1 MSYMVE
7 SVSGLRNHIAIATE
21 HLLLPGEKVYIVD
34 DDQAIREPLRIFLE
48 EQGLAVAEASSG
60 EEFLGML
67 ERGDVAL
74 ALLDIGL
81 PDIDGRSVLARTVSR
96 NPDVAVVM
104 LTGVADLKV
113 AMDCIR
119 EGADDYLSKPVQ
131 FSEILFVVKKALE
144 KRLLVFENRKYHED
158 LENAHFRIHVL
169 HQLSVK
175 MNTAYLS
182 TVELDEILQAVLVGI
197 TAEEGL
203 RFNRAFLAMF
213 DDNNEYLVG
222 KLAIGPDCR
231 EEAGRIWSEIQQKTM
246 TFLDLVHGFRASCRG
261 TDREVNRVIE
271 ALRISVTDHENI
283 LIKAARERRSF
294 RVSRKNSSIPQ
305 ATERRGY
312 HPPGNG
318 NGNNSW
324 PPAIERRTQEAPPSL
339 PVPTELIN
347 LLHEDSFV
355 VVPLYSPSR
364 SFGVIIADNFVTGQ
378 EITDNHVNSLELF
391 ASQASLAIE
400 HSHLYQ
406 DQQRKIAELEA
417 LTEELNR
424 SKDLLVAAERYSA
437 LGHMAAQLV
446 HSIRNP
452 VTSIGGIARILA
464 RKVES
469 EEQKK
474 FLEVVGKETA
484 RLEMIM
490 DDLYSYTD
498 QFKELNWEEV
508 ELCDI
513 LQRTQ
518 LLVQGEMVKHNIA
531 WKMTGCGE
539 IIWLKGDQKQLRQM
553 FLHLFQ
559 NAVEAMPD
567 GGELE
572 VAIGTDEQWIQ
583 VAVRDTGVGM
593 PENYLSKAT
602 DPFFTTK
609 AYGTG
614 LGLVMVENVLKS
626 HGGGFAISPRP
637 DKGLEILVKLPA
649 SLRIP
654 DPSPSSEA

>member
-1 MSYMVE
+1 MSWNMVE
-7 SVSGLRNHIAIATE
+7 SVSGLRQHISIATE
-21 HLLLPGEKVYIVD
+21 QLLLPGEKVYIVD
-34 DDQAIREPLRIFLE
+34 DDPAIREPLRIFLE
-48 EQGLAVAEASSG
+48 DQGLVVAEAASG
-60 EEFLGML
+60 EEFLGL
-67 ERGDVAL
+67 LDRGDIAL
-74 ALLDIGL
+74 VLLDIGL
-81 PDIDGRSVLARTVSR
+81 PDLDGRSVLARTVAR

-131 FSEILFVVKKALE
+131 FNEILFVVKKALE
-144 KRLLVFENRKYHED
+144 KRLLIFENRKYHED
-158 LENAHFRIHVL
+158 LEKAHFRIHVL

-213 DDNNEYLVG
+213 DDNNEFLVG

-231 EEAGRIWSEIQQKTM
+231 EEAGRIWSEIQQKSM
-246 TFLDLVHGFRASCRG
+246 NFLDLVHGFRSTCRG
-261 TDREVNRVIE
+261 TDREVNRVIFG
-271 ALRISVTDHENI
+271 LKVPVTDHDNI
-283 LIKAARERRSF
+283 LIKAARERRSI
-294 RVSRKNSSIPQ
+294 RVSRENGSVPQ
-305 ATERRGY
+305 AAERRGQE
-312 HPPGNG
+312 
-318 NGNNSW
+318 STSTESTW
-324 PPAIERRTQEAPPSL
+324 PSAVERRELDAPDRL
-339 PVPTELIN
+339 EVPRELIN
-347 LLHEDSFV
+347 LLQEDSFV
-355 VVPLYSPSR
+355 VVPLFSPSR

-378 EITDNHVNSLELF
+378 EITDNHINSLELF

-406 DQQRKIAELEA
+406 DQQRKIGELEA

-464 RKVES
+464 RKVET

-474 FLEVVGKETA
+474 FLDVVSKETA
-484 RLEMIM
+484 RLEKIM

-498 QFKELNWEEV
+498 QFKELSLGEV

-518 LLVQGEMVKHNIA
+518 LLVQAEMVELGIT
-531 WKMTGCGE
+531 WK
-539 IIWLKGDQKQLRQM
+539 LHRLR
-553 FLHLFQ
+553 
-559 NAVEAMPD
+559 
-567 GGELE
+567 
-572 VAIGTDEQWIQ
+572 
-583 VAVRDTGVGM
+583 
-593 PENYLSKAT
+593 
-602 DPFFTTK
+602 
-609 AYGTG
+609 
-614 LGLVMVENVLKS
+614 
-626 HGGGFAISPRP
+626 
-637 DKGLEILVKLPA
+637 
-649 SLRIP
+649 
-654 DPSPSSEA
+654 

>member
-1 MSYMVE
+1 MVE
-7 SVSGLRNHIAIATE
+7 SVSGLRQHISLATE
-21 HLLLPGEKVYIVD
+21 QLLLPGEKIYIVD
-34 DDQAIREPLRIFLE
+34 DDPAIREPLRIFLE
-48 EQGLAVAEASSG
+48 DQGLAVVEAGSG
-60 EEFLGML
+60 EEFLEL
-67 ERGDVAL
+67 LKRGDTAL

-81 PDIDGRSVLARTVSR
+81 PDLDGRSVLAKTVVA
-96 NPDVAVVM
+96 NPDAAVVM

-144 KRLLVFENRKYHED
+144 KRRLIFENRKYHED
-158 LENAHFRIHVL
+158 LEKAHFRIHVL

-182 TVELDEILQAVLVGI
+182 AVELDEILQAVLVGI

-213 DDNNEYLVG
+213 DDANEFLQG
-222 KLAIGPDCR
+222 KMAIGPDCR
-231 EEAGRIWSEIQQKTM
+231 DDAGRIWSEIEQKSLS
-246 TFLDLVHGFRASCRG
+246 FLDIVHSFRSSCRG
-261 TDREVNRVIE
+261 ADREVNRIIL
-271 ALRISVTDHENI
+271 ALKVPVADRDNI
-283 LIKAARERRSF
+283 LIKSARERRSI
-294 RVSRKNSSIPQ
+294 RVSRQNASLPV
-305 ATERRGY
+305 AAERRHRDAGELSVS
-312 HPPGNG
+312 
-318 NGNNSW
+318 SW
-324 PPAIERRTQEAPPSL
+324 PPAIERRNDDDSPM
-339 PVPTELIN
+339 PVPGDLIEL
-347 LLHEDSFV
+347 LQEDSFV
-355 VVPLYSPSR
+355 VVPLFSPSR
-364 SFGVIIADNFVTGQ
+364 SFGVIIADNFVTNQ
-378 EITDNHVNSLELF
+378 EITDNHINSLELF

-452 VTSIGGIARILA
+452 VTSIGGIARILN

-469 EEQKK
+469 EEQKR
-474 FLEVVGKETA
+474 FLEVVSKETA
-484 RLEMIM
+484 RLEKIM

-498 QFKELNWEEV
+498 QFKELHLEEV

-518 LLVQGEMVKHNIA
+518 LLIQTEMIKQGIA
-531 WKMTGCGE
+531 WKLTGCDRVV
-539 IIWLKGDQKQLRQM
+539 WLNADRQHLRQM
-553 FLHLFQ
+553 FLHLFR
-559 NAVEAMPD
+559 NAIEAMPD

-572 VAIGTDEQWIQ
+572 VALSSDEQWLH
-583 VAVRDTGVGM
+583 VAVRDTGIGM
-593 PENYLSKAT
+593 PENNLSKAT

-609 AYGTG
+609 TYGTG
-614 LGLVMVENVLKS
+614 MGLTMVENVLKT
-626 HGGGFAISPRP
+626 HGGNFVINRRP
-637 DKGLEILVKLPA
+637 ERGLEVLVRLPV
-649 SLRIP
+649 SLRIAEP
-654 DPSPSSEA
+654 PPPA

>member
-1 MSYMVE
+1 MIK
-7 SVSGLRNHIAIATE
+7 SVPGQHQHISIANGQ
-21 HLLLPGEKVYIVD
+21 LLMPGEKVYIVD
-34 DDQAIREPLRIFLE
+34 DDAAIREPLRIFLE
-48 EQGLAVAEASSG
+48 DQGLAVAEAGSG
-60 EEFLGML
+60 EEFLAL
-67 ERGDVAL
+67 LDRGDTAL
-74 ALLDIGL
+74 VLLDIGL
-81 PDIDGRSVLARTVSR
+81 PDLDGRSVLARTMAR

-131 FSEILFVVKKALE
+131 FNEILFVVKKALE
-144 KRLLVFENRKYHED
+144 KRMLILENRKYHQD
-158 LENAHFRIHVL
+158 LEKAQFRIHVL

-197 TAEEGL
+197 TAEQGL

-213 DDNNEYLVG
+213 DDNNEFLVG

-231 EEAGRIWSEIQQKTM
+231 EEAGRIWSEIQQKSM
-246 TFLDLVHGFRASCRG
+246 NFLDIVHSFRASCRG
-261 TDREVNRVIE
+261 DDREVNRVI
-271 ALRISVTDHENI
+271 LSLKVPVTDHENI
-283 LIKAARERRSF
+283 LIKSARERRSI
-294 RVSRKNSSIPQ
+294 RVSRENGSVPQ
-305 ATERRGY
+305 ATERRGREL
-312 HPPGNG
+312 GG
-318 NGNNSW
+318 IETSW
-324 PPAIERRTQEAPPSL
+324 PEAVERREGQSL
-339 PVPTELIN
+339 PRMSVPTELIN
-347 LLHEDSFV
+347 LLREDSFV
-355 VVPLYSPSR
+355 VVPLFSPSR

-464 RKVES
+464 RKVEGD
-469 EEQKK
+469 EQKR
-474 FLEVVGKETA
+474 FLEVVSKETA
-484 RLEMIM
+484 RLEKIM

-498 QFKELNWEEV
+498 QFKELHLEEV

-518 LLVQGEMVKHNIA
+518 LLVQAEMVKQGIT
-531 WKMTGCGE
+531 WKLSGCGE
-539 IIWLKGDQKQLRQM
+539 IIWLSGDQKHLRQM
-553 FLHLFQ
+553 FLHLFR
-559 NAVEAMPD
+559 NAIEAMPD
-567 GGELE
+567 GGELS
-572 VAIGTDEQWIQ
+572 VTISTNDQWIQ

-593 PENYLSKAT
+593 PENYLSKVT

-609 AYGTG
+609 TYGTG
-614 LGLVMVENVLKS
+614 MGLTMVENVLKT
-626 HGGGFAISPRP
+626 HGGNFVINTRP
-637 DKGLEILVKLPA
+637 EKGLEVLINLPA

-654 DPSPSSEA
+654 EPTLVSGA

>member
-1 MSYMVE
+1 MVE
-7 SVSGLRNHIAIATE
+7 SVSGLRQHISIATE
-21 HLLLPGEKVYIVD
+21 QLLLPGEKVYIVD
-34 DDQAIREPLRIFLE
+34 DDPAIREPLRTFLE
-48 EQGLAVAEASSG
+48 DQGLAVAEAASG
-60 EEFLGML
+60 EEFLGL
-67 ERGDVAL
+67 LDRGDIAL

-81 PDIDGRSVLARTVSR
+81 PDLDGRSVLARTVAR

-104 LTGVADLKV
+104 LTGVADLKI

-119 EGADDYLSKPVQ
+119 EGADDFLAKPVQ
-131 FSEILFVVKKALE
+131 FNEILFVVKKALE
-144 KRLLVFENRKYHED
+144 KRLLVLENRKYHED
-158 LENAHFRIHVL
+158 LEKAHFRIHVL

-182 TVELDEILQAVLVGI
+182 TVELDEILQAILVGI

-213 DDNNEYLVG
+213 DDNNEFLVG

-231 EEAGRIWSEIQQKTM
+231 EEAGRIWSEIRQKSM
-246 TFLDLVHGFRASCRG
+246 SFLDLVHGFRSTCRG
-261 TDREVNRVIE
+261 TDQEVNRVI
-271 ALRISVTDHENI
+271 LDLKVPVSNHDNL
-283 LIKAARERRSF
+283 LIKAARERRSI
-294 RVSRKNSSIPQ
+294 RVSRENGSVPQ
-305 ATERRGY
+305 ASERRGLEL
-312 HPPGNG
+312 PGTV
-318 NGNNSW
+318 NSW
-324 PPAIERRTQEAPPSL
+324 PEAVERRESGEPVRM
-339 PVPTELIN
+339 PVPTELIS
-347 LLHEDSFV
+347 LLREDSFV

-417 LTEELNR
+417 LTEELNH

-464 RKVES
+464 RKVET

-474 FLEVVGKETA
+474 FLEVVSKETT
-484 RLEMIM
+484 RLEKIM

-498 QFKELNWEEV
+498 QFKELNLEEV

-518 LLVQGEMVKHNIA
+518 LLVQAEMVKLGIS
-531 WKMTGCGE
+531 WKLRGCGE
-539 IIWLKGDQKQLRQM
+539 IIWLKGDQKHLRQM
-553 FLHLFQ
+553 FLHLFR
-559 NAVEAMPD
+559 NAIEAMPD

-572 VAIGTDEQWIQ
+572 VAISTDDQWIQ

-593 PENYLSKAT
+593 PENYLSKVT

-609 AYGTG
+609 TYGTG
-614 LGLVMVENVLKS
+614 MGLAMVENVLKS
-626 HGGGFAISPRP
+626 HGGSFVINTRP
-637 DKGLEILVKLPA
+637 EKGLEVLIKLPV

-654 DPSPSSEA
+654 EPSPTSGS